1 MLESRRI
8 PAPQA
13 IFLQRHAGG
22 VLARFAYR
30 MGDQALGGNGNP
42 VGQLEMA
49 EHARIAADLAVA
61 ADPGTAGHGGASGHC
76 GVRAHVHVV
85 GDLDLVV
92 QPHVFFQHGVVQRA
106 AVNRGVGADLA
117 VIADAYP
124 TQLGQLDPVVGVEG
138 QAEAVRTDHRAGMHQ
153 HAATQDDARDQGDPG
168 HQPRLRTHR
177 AALADDAVWPQ
188 HGAVLD
194 HCIGLDHAARADAGA
209 GADARGSGD
218 HGTGMHASRCG
229 GQALEQRGDA
239 RVGDVGVPGDQ
250 RGGRAIGEVLLAQH
264 HHARAG
270 GQQLRG
276 IFAVGKKA
284 QLAGAGATER
294 AHAAHHPRAVA
305 ADVEAEARGQ
315 FGCRVVD
322 GVHAWLRTVRVIVG
336 RGTARRRCA
345 RATKKKTRHRRV
357 FLRDAGSSARGGAR
371 TGRWSEL
378 AAEGELD
385 ALLVMTVRRLR
396 AERHGQADDQRADR
410 RLPMQ
415 RYAGRGAQRAG
426 VEALVI
432 PVDVADVGE
441 QRHARGVDVLQ
452 ERQRQVQLG
461 GAQHLER
468 AADRLRPVGAQA
480 VAARVRRAAVD
491 AHARAQGVVLEAAY
505 VAHAAGREVGEER
518 EILAQ
523 VGHHVACA
531 ALRLGGGLEHGELVV
546 ADAVLAIGLAVA
558 HLAVQVEHEA
568 FADRPVMVGLGGELP
583 VLHGGA
589 GQGDIRLGLQQAAAG
604 GRPEAVAGVVVPA
617 QRAGPRMDRL
627 VAELVL
633 VVDQVPRAVAGE
645 QVDLVAADAQA
656 HAHAVGFADRD
667 AQVGGEALGAG
678 AVVGVVGVAVVGLG
692 IVDAVA
698 DADAVVGQVRVVV
711 VGAETGLVGAARA
724 AHREAVATAEQVVL
738 AQRGV
743 EDDAGVL
750 RVADAELHAAGG
762 LLLDLDADV
771 DLVLRAGH
779 QFLVDVDLLEVAQP
793 LQADLRA
800 VDRGLRVHGAFE
812 LAHLATQHVVLGL
825 GVAGEDHAA
834 HVHALAR
841 LDVHGQVDRVLVLV
855 QLRDRGDLGV
865 GIADVGQHRLDRLA
879 GVLDRAAVEDV
890 AFLDEHQLA
899 HRRFRQDQVAEQ
911 LDVGDLVDVAFL
923 DAGVGVQVALVR
935 RDADLGRIHAEIRVT
950 TVHVVGL
957 QLLQVAGKLLALV
970 LVVLGLP
977 RHQVRRAGLEI
988 VADLLVGVGV
998 VAEDV
1003 DLADLGGLALADL
1016 DVDGDT
1022 VAVEPGHVRL
1032 DRHVVLAA
1040 VVVLPDQL
1048 LLHAVDGQP
1057 VEGLAFGDA
1066 GLLEALLQVVGLDV
1080 VVAADVE
1087 LGRSEEHT

>member
-1 MLESRRI
+1 
-8 PAPQA
+8 
-13 IFLQRHAGG
+13 
-22 VLARFAYR
+22 
-30 MGDQALGGNGNP
+30 
-42 VGQLEMA
+42 
-49 EHARIAADLAVA
+49 
-61 ADPGTAGHGGASGHC
+61 
-76 GVRAHVHVV
+76 
-85 GDLDLVV
+85 
-92 QPHVFFQHGVVQRA
+92 
-106 AVNRGVGADLA
+106 
-117 VIADAYP
+117 
-124 TQLGQLDPVVGVEG
+124 
-138 QAEAVRTDHRAGMHQ
+138 
-153 HAATQDDARDQGDPG
+153 
-168 HQPRLRTHR
+168 
-177 AALADDAVWPQ
+177 
-188 HGAVLD
+188 
-194 HCIGLDHAARADAGA
+194 
-209 GADARGSGD
+209 
-218 HGTGMHASRCG
+218 
-229 GQALEQRGDA
+229 
-239 RVGDVGVPGDQ
+239 
-250 RGGRAIGEVLLAQH
+250 
-264 HHARAG
+264 
-270 GQQLRG
+270 
-276 IFAVGKKA
+276 
-284 QLAGAGATER
+284 
-294 AHAAHHPRAVA
+294 
-305 ADVEAEARGQ
+305 
-315 FGCRVVD
+315 
-322 GVHAWLRTVRVIVG
+322 
-336 RGTARRRCA
+336 
-345 RATKKKTRHRRV
+345 
-357 FLRDAGSSARGGAR
+357 
-371 TGRWSEL
+371 
-378 AAEGELD
+378 
-385 ALLVMTVRRLR
+385 
-396 AERHGQADDQRADR
+396 DR
-410 RLPMQ
+410 RLPVQ

-491 AHARAQGVVLEAAY
+491 AHAWAQGVVLEAAY
-505 VAHAAGREVGEER
+505 VAHAAGGEVGEER

-568 FADRPVMVGLGGELP
+568 LADRPVMVGFGGELP

-855 QLRDRGDLGV
+855 QLRDRRDLGV

-890 AFLDEHQLA
+890 AFLA
-899 HRRFRQDQVAEQ
+899 A
-911 LDVGDLVDVAFL
+911 GVDVP
-923 DAGVGVQVALVR
+923 VALVR

-950 TVHVVGL
+950 SVHVVGL
-957 QLLQVAGKLLALV
+957 QLLQVAGKLLARV
-970 LVVLGLP
+970 LVVLGVP

-1066 GLLEALLQVVGLDV
+1066 GLLEAL
-1080 VVAADVE
+1080 
-1087 LGRSEEHT
+1087 